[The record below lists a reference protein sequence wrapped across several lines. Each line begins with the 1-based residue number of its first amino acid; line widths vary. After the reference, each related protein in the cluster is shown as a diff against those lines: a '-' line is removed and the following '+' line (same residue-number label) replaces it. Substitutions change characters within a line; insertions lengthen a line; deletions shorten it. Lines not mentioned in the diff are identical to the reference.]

1 MGGTPEVRNCLYA
14 IKTVVATIK
23 QHHKDKSK
31 MDFPEQGFVG
41 LGSFD
46 QNWGWLR

>member
-1 MGGTPEVRNCLYA
+1 MGGTEEVQNCLYA
-14 IKTVVATIK
+14 VKQVVATIMNHRLK
-23 QHHKDKSK
+23 AVK
-31 MDFPEQGFVG
+31 DFPTQGFVG

>member
-1 MGGTPEVRNCLYA
+1 MGGTEEVKNCLYA
-14 IKTVVATIK
+14 VKQVVATIVN
-23 QHHKDKSK
+23 HRLKSVK
-31 MDFPEQGFVG
+31 DFPNQGFVG